1 MKQLL
6 GFSISLLGLALA
18 ALLVLRIWGIMVV
31 SGATVLRS
39 GATLAVVAATLL
51 ALVVVRFTFFKNP
64 AACYDAR
71 VGNRAHPRQPATA
84 PPLT

>member
-1 MKQLL
+1 MKKLL

-18 ALLVLRIWGIMVV
+18 ALLVLRIWGIAVV

-39 GATLAVVAATLL
+39 GATLAVIAATLL

-64 AACYDAR
+64 ATGYDAR
-71 VGNRAHPRQPATA
+71 VGNRAHSRLGQPPR
-84 PPLT
+84 